1 MDDVLNF
8 FKDVFDFGGSLDTI
22 NFCLGLI
29 PSWIISFVTI
39 ASIVMLLIGIIKL
52 IVNLL

>member
-22 NFCLGLI
+22 NFCLELI
-29 PSWIISFVTI
+29 PSWIISFVCI
-39 ASIVMLLIGIIKL
+39 YFGGIRYH
-52 IVNLL
+52 NYSG

>member
-1 MDDVLNF
+1 MDDILKF
-8 FKDVFDFGGSLDTI
+8 FNDVFDFGGSIDTI

-29 PSWIISFVTI
+29 PSWVVTFI
-39 ASIVMLLIGIIKL
+39 TVASIVLLLIGIIKL